1 MSSAGSTPIAGR
13 ARAGVAQLLVA
24 WLPLGFLLLA
34 YAAAQL
40 INLPIGDHL
49 VPGRRNALG
58 FGLHV
63 GEPATLDRA
72 VFGALPT
79 AWLQQHLH
87 PDGATHWYD
96 AVLGVVYISHFVV
109 IPVVTAFLWFRVRA
123 RFRPWIIGVLAM
135 TVAGTVTYVV
145 YPMAPPWLADR
156 LGLIDGVQRIS
167 GIGWEYL
174 HLGAVGKLL
183 SGSQGAS
190 NPVAAMPSLHAA
202 GAALVLLF
210 CWPTAGIR
218 RRVVLVGYALSMGF
232 VLVYT
237 GEHYVADVVA
247 GWLAAAFGILICR
260 LWQRWSG
267 RTAPGQ
273 RRGDAAT
280 GTVPTGAVRT
290 SGVATGAVTTGAGA
304 AGPTCATSPSPPR
317 PDSRTRRRAP
327 AGRRTAP
334 AR

>member
-1 MSSAGSTPIAGR
+1 MSSAGSTPLAVR
-13 ARAGVAQLLVA
+13 PRSGVAELLVA

-40 INLPIGDHL
+40 INLPIGDDL

-58 FGLHV
+58 FSLHV
-63 GEPATLDRA
+63 GEPAALDRA
-72 VFGALPT
+72 VFSTLPS
-79 AWLQQHLH
+79 AWLQHYLH
-87 PDGATHWYD
+87 PDDVSHWYD
-96 AVLGVVYISHFVV
+96 AVLGLVYISHFVV

-123 RFRPWIIGVLAM
+123 RFRPWIIAVLTM

-145 YPMAPPWLADR
+145 YPMAPPWLADQ
-156 LGLIDGVQRIS
+156 LGVVSGVQRIS
-167 GIGWEYL
+167 GIGWQYL
-174 HLGAVGKLL
+174 DLGAVGELL

-210 CWPTAGIR
+210 CWPTAGVR
-218 RRVVLVGYALSMGF
+218 RRVLLVGYALSMGF

-247 GWLAAAFGILICR
+247 GWLAAGFGILICR
-260 LWQRWSG
+260 LFQRWQR
-267 RTAPGQ
+267 RAAPG
-273 RRGDAAT
+273 RRSSTNGA
-280 GTVPTGAVRT
+280 VPTR
-290 SGVATGAVTTGAGA
+290 AVTTGAIRTGAGA
-304 AGPTCATSPSPPR
+304 ADPTCATSPSPPR

-327 AGRRTAP
+327 AVRRNVS